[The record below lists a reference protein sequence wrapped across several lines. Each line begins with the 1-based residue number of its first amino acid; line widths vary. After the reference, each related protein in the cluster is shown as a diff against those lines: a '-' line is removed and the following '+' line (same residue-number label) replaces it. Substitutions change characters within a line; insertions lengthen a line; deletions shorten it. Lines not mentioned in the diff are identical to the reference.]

1 MMLCSKSK
9 IVIVDDSPL
18 FRTYL
23 KGLLASQYDLE
34 LIEINTAQELHAYLR
49 NANIQDIALVLLDLN
64 LPDGNG
70 IEVVQKMKESPA
82 TRDLAVIIV
91 SAYIDKDT
99 ALLAIKTG
107 AQDLVVKPFKAEEL
121 LESIDKLFSSEPLV
135 QQIYLRDQKEVKD
148 YYQQI
153 NTEIKRARRAN
164 YQLTLLM
171 TGFFRNGSL
180 DPPTRGDD
188 CRQNIAL
195 GSAFLQLLRESLR
208 ETDSVFSLST
218 HEYLLILPFTSAQG
232 TVTVLENMEQSF
244 AKTLQHKGCVAMKML
259 TAMVSYP
266 SDGGDFREIIA
277 KLEARYKEQL

>member
-1 MMLCSKSK
+1 MLCSKSK

-34 LIEINTAQELHAYLR
+34 LIEINTAQELHSYLR

-70 IEVVQKMKESPA
+70 IEVIQKMKESPA

-91 SAYIDKDT
+91 STYIDKDT

-121 LESIDKLFSSEPLV
+121 LESIDKLFSSAPLV

-180 DPPTRGDD
+180 DSPTRGDD

-232 TVTVLENMEQSF
+232 TATVLENMEQSF

>member
-1 MMLCSKSK
+1 MMRCSKSK

-34 LIEINTAQELHAYLR
+34 LIEINTAQELHSYLR

-70 IEVVQKMKESPA
+70 IEVIQKMKESPA

-107 AQDLVVKPFKAEEL
+107 AQDLVVKPFTAEEL

-153 NTEIKRARRAN
+153 NAEIKRARRAN

-180 DPPTRGDD
+180 DSPTRGAD

-232 TVTVLENMEQSF
+232 TATVLENMEQSF
-244 AKTLQHKGCVAMKML
+244 AKTLQHSGCVAMKML

-266 SDGGDFREIIA
+266 VDGDDFREIIA
-277 KLEARYKEQL
+277 KLEARYNEQL